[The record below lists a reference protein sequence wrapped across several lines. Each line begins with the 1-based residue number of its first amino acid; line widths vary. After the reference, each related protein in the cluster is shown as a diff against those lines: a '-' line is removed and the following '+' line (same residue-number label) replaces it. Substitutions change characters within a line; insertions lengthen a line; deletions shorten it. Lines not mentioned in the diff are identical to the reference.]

1 MFDHGIPASITLA
14 QALLES
20 DNGNSALARYANNH
34 FGIKCHTG
42 WKGDTYIQDDDK
54 LNECFRKYKTVE
66 ESFEDHS
73 EFLKTRGRYAFLFEL
88 RKTDY
93 KGWAEGLQEAGYAT
107 NRNYAKLLI
116 KIIEENN
123 LYQYD
128 RVQESTAEKKK
139 KKDPKPPVIMPS
151 SQPTTNVRK
160 IYMNNNIKYIVAQE
174 GDTYYKIA
182 RQLDMR
188 LWQLHNYNETGKQSC
203 MQTGDI
209 IYLQP
214 KRRKSYKEDVHTVR
228 WGETMYSIS
237 QLYGIKLKH
246 LYRLNEMQDGQ
257 EPAVGQKIFLNK
269 KKKNAL
275 VKK

>member
-14 QALLES
+14 QGLLES

-34 FGIKCHTG
+34 FGIKCHAG
-42 WKGDTYIQDDDK
+42 WKGDTYIQNDDK
-54 LNECFRKYKTVE
+54 PNECFRKYKTAE

-128 RVQESTAEKKK
+128 RVQELTVEKKK
-139 KKDPKPPVIMPS
+139 KKDPEPPVIMPS
-151 SQPTTNVRK
+151 SQPATNVRK
-160 IYMNNNIKYIVAQE
+160 IYLNNNVKYIVAQE

-188 LWQLHNYNETGKQSC
+188 LWQLHNYNETGKQTC
-203 MQTGDI
+203 LQAGDI
-209 IYLQP
+209 VYLQP
-214 KRRKSYKEDVHTVR
+214 KRRKSYKEEVHTVR
-228 WGETMYSIS
+228 LGETMYSIS
-237 QLYGIKLKH
+237 QLYGIKVKH

-257 EPAVGQKIFLNK
+257 EPSVGQKIFLK
-269 KKKNAL
+269 KRKKN
-275 VKK
+275 VSGKK